1 MHSENRFCKPAK
13 CCLLST
19 VALLLLLILLL
30 LDFYLCIKDML
41 DVGEADSM

>member
-1 MHSENRFCKPAK
+1 VHSGNRFCKPAQ

-19 VALLLLLILLL
+19 VALLLLL

>member
-1 MHSENRFCKPAK
+1 VHSENRFCKPAK

-19 VALLLLLILLL
+19 VALLLLLLL

>member
-1 MHSENRFCKPAK
+1 VHSENRFCRPAK

-19 VALLLLLILLL
+19 VALLLLLL

>member
-1 MHSENRFCKPAK
+1 VHSENRFCKPAK

-19 VALLLLLILLL
+19 VARLLLLL

>member
-1 MHSENRFCKPAK
+1 MHFGNRFCKPTK

-19 VALLLLLILLL
+19 IAFLLLLFY
-30 LDFYLCIKDML
+30 FYLCIKDML

>member
-1 MHSENRFCKPAK
+1 VQSENRFCKPVK

-19 VALLLLLILLL
+19 FALLLLLL

>member
-1 MHSENRFCKPAK
+1 VHSENRFCKPAK
-13 CCLLST
+13 CCLLSA
-19 VALLLLLILLL
+19 VALLLLLLL